1 MLISQN
7 WITSLVRASGTAG
20 WTVTPEE
27 LDSGFVRV
35 GFETEG
41 YEPIEET
48 TGDLVFGRVKHIEE
62 LSGFKKPIRYCQVDV
77 GQANGTGELQGI
89 ICGARNFKEGDL
101 VVVAL
106 PGTELPGGFKIGAR
120 ETYGH
125 ISAGMICSAAEL
137 GLTDKQNPGIIT
149 LSDDYG
155 APGEDARGPLQLDDT
170 IFDVNVTPD
179 RGYALSARGLTREI
193 TSAFNL
199 PYVDMAD
206 DPSVASFDLSSVL
219 RPTEKLIDITVD
231 KSTKTQR
238 FGLRKVEGIDPTVE
252 SPFWLQRELM
262 LSGQRPVNAATDVTN
277 YIMMLLGQPMH
288 AFDAD
293 EVAGN
298 LHIRNAKAGEKFETL
313 DHVERTLSDEDVV
326 ICDDNGIQSMAGVM
340 GGTTSEISETT
351 TNVYFESATWDALTV
366 ARTSRRHKLTSEAS
380 RRFERGVDP
389 AIVEV
394 ALDMACALLVEIA
407 GGTIT
412 SGRTL
417 VEGAVQQA
425 EPIEL
430 RVGHPSEL
438 IGVEYSKEV
447 VVKRL
452 EEVGCGVVT
461 SGIVAGSDAG
471 DKDAGDEEE
480 VLVVTPPSWRT
491 DFSMPEDLIEEIMRL
506 EGLDDIPLVL
516 PTPRGGRGLT
526 LEQRR
531 RRAVTHAL
539 AYSGYAEILPT
550 PFMANDVFDKFGLDD
565 DPRRNVVKVQ
575 NPLDNDYA
583 ILGTTLL
590 PSMLEA
596 VGRNVARGRH
606 DVSLYGVQQVAF
618 KREDSSPMPDV
629 SKRPTDAEIREL
641 INSLPEQPLHAVTV
655 GLGNKVYE
663 GPWGEG
669 RAYTWADSVESAQ
682 VVARAAGVELEIESA
697 EYLPWHPGR
706 CAALKVDG
714 EVVGYA
720 GELHPQVLE
729 ALELPERLCAMEI
742 DLTAMPLRENFPAP
756 VLSSFP
762 ALHQDIALTVDEDI
776 PAESV
781 RRAVKEGAGE
791 LLETVELFDVFRSEK
806 LGEGKKSLAFKL
818 LFRAGDR
825 TLTDDEASEARLAA
839 AELAKNRFGAEMRA

>member
-7 WITSLVRASGTAG
+7 WITRLVRASGTVN
-20 WTVTPEE
+20 WSVTPEE
-27 LDSGFVRV
+27 LDHGFVRV

-48 TGDLVFGRVKHIEE
+48 TGDLVFGRVQKIEE
-62 LSGFKKPIRYCQVDV
+62 LTEFKKPIRYCQVDV
-77 GQANGTGELQGI
+77 GQANGSGELQGI
-89 ICGARNFKEGDL
+89 ICGARNFEEGDL

-106 PGTELPGGFKIGAR
+106 PGAELPGGFKISAR
-120 ETYGH
+120 KTYDH
-125 ISAGMICSAAEL
+125 ISDGMICSAAEL
-137 GLTDKQNPGIIT
+137 GMTDKQNAGIIT

-155 APGEDARGPLQLDDT
+155 APGEDARGPLGLDDT
-170 IFDVNVTPD
+170 VFDVNVTPD

-193 TSAFNL
+193 TSAFDL
-199 PYVDMAD
+199 PYAD
-206 DPSVASFDLSSVL
+206 LAKDPGVAGFDLSAVPA
-219 RPTEKLIDITVD
+219 PTEQLIEITAD
-231 KSTKTQR
+231 ESTKTQR
-238 FGLRKVEGIDPTVE
+238 FGLRKVEGIDPAAE

-277 YIMMLLGQPMH
+277 YIMLLLGQPMH
-288 AFDAD
+288 AFDAGQI
-293 EVAGN
+293 AGN

-313 DHVERTLSDEDVV
+313 DHVERMLSDEDVV

-351 TNVYFESATWDALTV
+351 TDVYFESATWDALTV

-394 ALDMACALLVEIA
+394 ALDMACALLVSIA
-407 GGTIT
+407 GGTV
-412 SGRTL
+412 SAGRTL
-417 VEGAVQQA
+417 VEGTVQEAQ
-425 EPIEL
+425 PIQL
-430 RVGHPSEL
+430 RVSHPSEL
-438 IGVEYSKEV
+438 IGVEYSREV

-452 EEVGCGVVT
+452 EEVGCT
-461 SGIVAGSDAG
+461 VASAG
-471 DKDAGDEEE
+471 GEGEDE
-480 VLVVTPPSWRT
+480 VLSVTPPTWRT

-516 PTPRGGRGLT
+516 PAPRGGRGLT

-550 PFMANDVFDKFGLDD
+550 PFIANGVFDKFGLADD

-583 ILGTTLL
+583 VLGTTLL

-606 DVSLYGVQQVAF
+606 DVTLYGVQQVAF
-618 KREDSSPMPDV
+618 QRADASPMPDV
-629 SKRPTDAEIREL
+629 AQRPSVNEVEEL

-655 GLGNKVYE
+655 GLGDKVYA

-669 RAYTWADSVESAQ
+669 RAYTWADAIESAQ
-682 VVARAAGVELEIESA
+682 VVARAAGVQLEIESA

-706 CAALKVDG
+706 CAALKVEG
-714 EVVGYA
+714 ETIGYA

-729 ALELPERLCAMEI
+729 ALELPPRLCAMEI
-742 DLTAMPLRENFPAP
+742 DLTALPLRENFPAP

-762 ALHQDIALTVDEDI
+762 ALHQDIALTVDEDV
-776 PAESV
+776 PSEAV
-781 RRAVKEGAGE
+781 RQAVEEGAGE
-791 LLETVELFDVFRSEK
+791 LLETVELFDVFRSDK
-806 LGEGKKSLAFKL
+806 LGAGKKSLAFKL

-825 TLTDDEASEARLAA
+825 TLTDDEASEARLKA
-839 AELAKNRFGAEMRA
+839 AELAQQRFGAEMRA